1 MKIMKNMCRYSFL
14 ILLGSLFIFNLEARN
29 LPVKGDYSERQ
40 GKAEACQPASGASE
54 LNIGNVRARIMTGG
68 DMWRTLEGTP
78 SYEIPKG
85 SGKHSMFSAA
95 LWVGGK
101 DVNNQLKLAA
111 QTFRER
117 GNDFWPGPLTTDGTA
132 SIEPDVCQEYDKH
145 FEITR
150 AEVDEFLAYH
160 EALRAGTAAQD
171 FPNYEV
177 PLSIQNWPAHGDVTR
192 GQSYYLAPF
201 YDVNMDGNYDW
212 QAGDYPYYDIDN
224 SLCPLFLPHGT
235 PREVTAE
242 GNGILVDQV
251 LKGDQTLWWIFND
264 KGNLHT
270 QTGGDAIGLEI
281 RAQAFAFNTND
292 EINNMTF
299 YSYEIINRSTYR
311 LTETYF
317 SQWVDTDLG
326 YYDDDYVGCDVQR
339 GLGYCYNGK
348 AIDGTGRQD
357 HYGAQ
362 PPAIGV
368 DFFQGPYM
376 DPDGLDNPKTEQAI
390 IYDSIS
396 GTYDTIQRPK
406 CDESINGVNF
416 GNGIVDD
423 ERYGMRRF
431 VYYDK
436 GYSGPRSDPVIATD
450 YYNYLT
456 GVWKDGTRMLYGGN
470 AHLNSGAFGPE
481 CDFMFP
487 GDTDPCNWGT
497 GGQLPNGPAYWTEE
511 TAGNQP
517 YDRRFMQSAGPFTL
531 EPGAVN
537 YITVGIPWARAITGG
552 PFASV
557 ELLRIVDDKCQQL
570 FDNCFRVVDGP
581 DAPDMVIQE

>member
-1 MKIMKNMCRYSFL
+1 MKNMKNMCRYSFL

-40 GKAEACQPASGASE
+40 GKAEACLPASGASE

-78 SYEIPKG
+78 FYEIPKG

-160 EALRAGTAAQD
+160 EALKAGTAAQD
-171 FPNYEV
+171 FPDYEV

-201 YDVNMDGNYDW
+201 YDVNKDGNYDW

-251 LKGDQTLWWIFND
+251 LKGDQTLGYLMI
-264 KGNLHT
+264 K
-270 QTGGDAIGLEI
+270 
-281 RAQAFAFNTND
+281 
-292 EINNMTF
+292 
-299 YSYEIINRSTYR
+299 
-311 LTETYF
+311 ETY
-317 SQWVDTDLG
+317 
-326 YYDDDYVGCDVQR
+326 
-339 GLGYCYNGK
+339 
-348 AIDGTGRQD
+348 I
-357 HYGAQ
+357 
-362 PPAIGV
+362 
-368 DFFQGPYM
+368 
-376 DPDGLDNPKTEQAI
+376 PKQVE
-390 IYDSIS
+390 
-396 GTYDTIQRPK
+396 
-406 CDESINGVNF
+406 
-416 GNGIVDD
+416 
-423 ERYGMRRF
+423 
-431 VYYDK
+431 
-436 GYSGPRSDPVIATD
+436 
-450 YYNYLT
+450 
-456 GVWKDGTRMLYGGN
+456 ML
-470 AHLNSGAFGPE
+470 L
-481 CDFMFP
+481 
-487 GDTDPCNWGT
+487 
-497 GGQLPNGPAYWTEE
+497 
-511 TAGNQP
+511 
-517 YDRRFMQSAGPFTL
+517 
-531 EPGAVN
+531 V
-537 YITVGIPWARAITGG
+537 
-552 PFASV
+552 
-557 ELLRIVDDKCQQL
+557 
-570 FDNCFRVVDGP
+570 
-581 DAPDMVIQE
+581 